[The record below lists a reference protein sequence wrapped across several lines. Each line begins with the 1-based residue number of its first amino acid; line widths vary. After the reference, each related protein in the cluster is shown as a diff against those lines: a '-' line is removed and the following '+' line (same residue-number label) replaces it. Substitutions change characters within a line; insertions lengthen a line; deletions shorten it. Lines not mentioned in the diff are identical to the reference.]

1 MILERKMKAEE
12 EDVDIDSFVV
22 ATSPPA
28 GGGLAG
34 RVTRD
39 QSVTPDHGSGG
50 SPALI
55 NGTANPNAGAK
66 PNRNGN
72 GHLHPSDT
80 KPNGTLTDGD
90 DSKMVV
96 DTNVSSST
104 GTVDPDTLWAEE
116 DPDDDIPGGWRM
128 RVLIEEEEDE

>member
-1 MILERKMKAEE
+1 MKAEE

-28 GGGLAG
+28 GAGLAG

-66 PNRNGN
+66 TNGNGN
-72 GHLHPSDT
+72 GHLHPSDN
-80 KPNGTLTDGD
+80 KPNGTLSDGD

-96 DTNVSSST
+96 DTNVNST
-104 GTVDPDTLWAEE
+104 SMVDPDTLWAEE

-128 RVLIEEEEDE
+128 RVLIEKEEDE